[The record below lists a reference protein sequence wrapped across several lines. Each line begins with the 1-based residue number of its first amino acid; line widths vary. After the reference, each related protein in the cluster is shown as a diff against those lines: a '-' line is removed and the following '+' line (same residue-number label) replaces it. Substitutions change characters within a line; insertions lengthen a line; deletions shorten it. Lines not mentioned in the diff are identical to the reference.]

1 MVLVR
6 RTNGVSFSLVDGA
19 IVCIHFPNGML
30 PNDAKMS
37 YTINVNSTGA
47 KSLKYAS
54 VTNGTFS
61 SYDGYST
68 GTSEKYTHVPGIM
81 PTVLIYTNGC
91 YTSLSST
98 QIL

>member
-1 MVLVR
+1 M
-6 RTNGVSFSLVDGA
+6 SFELVDGA

-54 VTNGTFS
+54 VTNGTFT

-68 GTSEKYTHVPGIM
+68 GTSTRLTRVPGIM

-98 QIL
+98 VAL